1 MSDKSKK
8 IISKEYVSLVRER
21 EFVGKNESTYLYDF
35 TSSAN
40 ILKDL
45 SDILPTGSEIILIES
60 AQDNV
65 DDIITERLDAQFEK
79 TEECGKTY
87 YTGNIDVMTTI
98 IRNTLSEVVLH
109 SKTKMQ
115 EHVPSTFH
123 KNSRCN
129 KI

>member
-1 MSDKSKK
+1 M
-8 IISKEYVSLVRER
+8 RER

-35 TSSAN
+35 TSSSN

-60 AQDNV
+60 AQNNA
-65 DDIITERLDAQFEK
+65 DDIITERLDAQLEK
-79 TEECGKTY
+79 IEECGKTY

-109 SKTKMQ
+109 SKAKMQ
-115 EHVPSTFH
+115 EHVPSAFH
-123 KNSRCN
+123 KNSRC
-129 KI
+129 KKLLMEEI